1 MEVEDLLAVKF
12 KTLVEGLM
20 MKTTSEI
27 VKMFSKVLLNTRV
40 EITRSWKEISS
51 LKQQLEQCE
60 LQKAEAIFRAQRLSE
75 LKGEDCEVEVSSM
88 VSQLDTSNMDTVWP
102 DAEGSEDGAG
112 NASVGNRG
120 VSQKNAKANG
130 PEMAQSSNR
139 GASGRETQKTSVTT
153 AAVENSPKQVP
164 SMKGRR
170 GSKFRFPSQPTSR
183 ITANGPST
191 SIGTLT
197 INPKSEEIKTVVKKR
212 KYNKKK
218 HVNSTSHALRDRQ
231 RLNVQRRC
239 LCCSSDE
246 CYLQSSP
253 SRAHHP
259 SVYVC
264 RKCEKR
270 FKTHLLFK
278 THKCSMPQ
286 SCYRCGQMFTTL
298 QGLAA
303 HNREVS
309 PSSRS
314 LFRCNQC
321 EQMFVTQCAW
331 SLHKRIHTSGMPAQ
345 YVHSQTFSVPKE
357 FKLEVCLERISD
369 SQIKA
374 ALSTKKYSW
383 IENPTSH
390 TSSKKTLLSEPQN
403 LTATSYSEE
412 STSVNMLETNK
423 TQVSPP
429 SVAQT
434 VAESLNS
441 RSGTF
446 SDSSVE
452 QSNVRKVYAVM
463 ASSSCQIQFNEDA
476 NGLMSPIVHGSDK
489 VTDDGK
495 HSSESDESGL
505 CSPSRKRKMAD
516 CSHDA
521 YDGIFPVEKILRW
534 RNNKGRNEV
543 RVKWMPCSLC
553 GAKFQNTW
561 EPAESFPGYLDDK
574 NEEP

>member
-20 MKTTSEI
+20 IKTTSEI
-27 VKMFSKVLLNTRV
+27 IKMFSKVLLNTRV
-40 EITRSWKEISS
+40 EITQSWKEINS
-51 LKQQLEQCE
+51 LKQQLELCE

-75 LKGEDCEVEVSSM
+75 LKGEDYEVEVSSM

-112 NASVGNRG
+112 YASVGNRG
-120 VSQKNAKANG
+120 VSQDNPKTNG

-139 GASGRETQKTSVTT
+139 GASGCETQKSSVTT
-153 AAVENSPKQVP
+153 AAVENSPKQMP

-170 GSKFRFPSQPTSR
+170 RSKFHFPSQPTAR

-197 INPKSEEIKTVVKKR
+197 INPKSEDIKTVVKKR
-212 KYNKKK
+212 KYIKKK

-231 RLNVQRRC
+231 RLSVQRRC

-259 SVYVC
+259 SVYIC
-264 RKCEKR
+264 RKCEKS

-286 SCYRCGQMFTTL
+286 SCYQCGQMFTTL

-321 EQMFVTQCAW
+321 EQTFVTQCAW
-331 SLHKRIHTSGMPAQ
+331 SLHNRI
-345 YVHSQTFSVPKE
+345 HSQTFSVPKE
-357 FKLEVCLERISD
+357 FKAKLEVCLERISD

-374 ALSTKKYSW
+374 ALSTKKYSRT
-383 IENPTSH
+383 ENPTSH
-390 TSSKKTLLSEPQN
+390 TSSQKTLLSEPQN
-403 LTATSYSEE
+403 STATSYSEE
-412 STSVNMLETNK
+412 STSENILETNK
-423 TQVSPP
+423 TQISPP

-463 ASSSCQIQFNEDA
+463 ASSSCQIQINEDA
-476 NGLMSPIVHGSDK
+476 NGLMSPIVHGSEN

-495 HSSESDESGL
+495 NSSESDESGL
-505 CSPSRKRKMAD
+505 FSPSRKRKMAD

-553 GAKFQNTW
+553 NALT
-561 EPAESFPGYLDDK
+561 
-574 NEEP
+574 